1 MRSHSGNM
9 LRLLLMAIVS
19 IGAGTAFVV
28 PAAAQDGR
36 GSASA
41 PGDHGSDSAP
51 KTPLSKAPAAERTAI
66 RNLLGALAWPR
77 RIIAVLRLQRFDCP
91 ESAAMVIDALHDRH
105 VAVRSFALLVLAH
118 RNVPQDEDWLTHEA
132 DPTVIR
138 TALRVGYR
146 VDPARLARGAAALSR
161 SSRLDDKLLAAELGL
176 LSDDED
182 LQELAIELIRTVI
195 LRMNKQEAGSLSPR
209 LARLTG
215 GDDLRRDYK
224 WRLWYQKNRGLRSI
238 DAARMLPPRSIA
250 TSAMNG
256 AEATVVPTPS
266 NPADLSEIAR
276 LPFAEFTA
284 LSDHLEAL
292 ALQPLDLAIVLD
304 CTASMSGEIAEA
316 QGGVDDLMRF
326 VGDVAGGIRVGIA
339 GYRDRRE
346 LFEKVG
352 WDLTGSIEQAR
363 ANLWRLSAEGGGDR
377 PELVDQGLSLAYT
390 TFSWNPRNRGVLI
403 LVGDAP
409 PHPGHG
415 EGCIKL
421 ARFARQRGVTTHVVG
436 CDPRIVDSEDTEDD
450 PDEELVDADD
460 GGAVSPFDVERGE
473 DAISRP
479 TKRRRWSRDRDA
491 IEFFPEIAEAG
502 GGRVVNLDRDERL
515 VPEIAGLIVGVDFEE
530 PMVEFFEVYMELC
543 R

>member
-1 MRSHSGNM
+1 M
-9 LRLLLMAIVS
+9 MA
-19 IGAGTAFVV
+19 TLAFGGVIASAL
-28 PAAAQDGR
+28 PAASTTAAEL
-36 GSASA
+36 AS
-41 PGDHGSDSAP
+41 PDDEIDLTP
-51 KTPLSKAPAAERTAI
+51 RTPLNKAPAAEQTAI

-77 RIIAVLRLQRFDCP
+77 RVIAVLRLQRFDCP
-91 ESAAMVIDALHDRH
+91 DSAAMVIDALHDRH
-105 VAVRSFALLVLAH
+105 LAVRSFALLVLAH
-118 RNVPQDEDWLTHEA
+118 RNVPQESEWLTHEVE
-132 DPTVIR
+132 PSVIR
-138 TALRVGYR
+138 TAMRVGYR
-146 VDPARLARGAAALSR
+146 VDPDRLARGAAALSR

-176 LSDDED
+176 LSEDED
-182 LQELAIELIRTVI
+182 LQKLAIELIRTVI

-209 LARLTG
+209 LARVTG

-238 DAARMLPPRSIA
+238 DAARMLPPRAMA
-250 TSAMNG
+250 TPLAAG
-256 AEATVVPTPS
+256 TDAPVVATAS
-266 NPADLSEIAR
+266 NPADLSEIAV
-276 LPFAEFTA
+276 LPLEAFTA

-352 WDLTGSIEQAR
+352 WDLTGSIDMAR

-377 PELVDQGLSLAYT
+377 PELVDQGLALAYT

-421 ARFARQRGVTTHVVG
+421 AKFARARGVTTHVIG
-436 CDPRIVDSEDTEDD
+436 CDPRIVDSEEKT
-450 PDEELVDADD
+450 PDEELEDLDD
-460 GGAVSPFDVERGE
+460 GGAVSPFDLERGE

-479 TKRRRWSRDRDA
+479 TKRRRWSRHRDA